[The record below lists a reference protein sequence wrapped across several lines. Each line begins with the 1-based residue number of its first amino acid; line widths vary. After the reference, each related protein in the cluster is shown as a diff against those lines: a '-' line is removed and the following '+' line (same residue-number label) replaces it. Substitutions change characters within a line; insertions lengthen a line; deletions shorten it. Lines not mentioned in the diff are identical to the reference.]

1 MGNDIKMKELDRR
14 AFLGGAAAAAAGLL
28 MSGCQTV
35 TRPLSARGLRMR
47 EEALRQIADGVML
60 AAAVGSAGNDE
71 LVFAGRQGPQPDAAP
86 VDGQTRFDLA
96 SLTKTV
102 TASVCAS
109 LVDEGRLDPD
119 APFTKYFP
127 EHALGAGCL
136 VTVRELATHSSG
148 FGNFSGRRYSEDPKV
163 HGGAA
168 AFEEEL
174 RTKLPRRPRGT
185 YCYSC
190 YNYALLGTVAERAG
204 GKPLDRLAEERV
216 FGPLGMTETRWWPV
230 ADDGHTVT
238 VPLPMRDGRLRR
250 TGEVHDE
257 VARYAGR
264 PIGNAGVF
272 STLPDMLRFA
282 DDLLRR
288 RCFPASHYDLLFAGT
303 FRAGAERR
311 SFGFDMGDNG
321 RPAGFS
327 PASIRHTGFTGQMIL
342 VDPELDF
349 AGVTL
354 TLRLPGGKG
363 SLGGRHRLL
372 ALCRD

>member
-1 MGNDIKMKELDRR
+1 MNELSRR
-14 AFLGGAAAAAAGLL
+14 GFLGGAAAAVAGLL
-28 MSGCQTV
+28 MPGCQTV
-35 TRPLSARGLRMR
+35 ERPPSARCRRIR
-47 EEALRQIADGVML
+47 EEALRQISDGMIL
-60 AAAVGSAGNDE
+60 AAAVGGAGNDE
-71 LVFAGRQGPQPDAAP
+71 PVFVGRQGPSADAAP
-86 VDGQTRFDLA
+86 VDGRTRFDLA

-109 LVDEGRLDPD
+109 LVAEGRLDPD
-119 APFTKYFP
+119 APFTTYFP
-127 EHALGAGCL
+127 EHALGLVCR
-136 VTVRELATHSSG
+136 VTVRDLATHSSG

-163 HGGAA
+163 NGGAA
-168 AFEEEL
+168 AFEAEL
-174 RTKLPRRPRGT
+174 RSKLPQRPRGA

-282 DDLLRR
+282 EDLLRR
-288 RCFPASHYDLLFAGT
+288 RVFPRAHYDLLFAGT

-321 RPAGFS
+321 RPEGFS
-327 PASIRHTGFTGQMIL
+327 PASIRHTGFTGQFLLI
-342 VDPELDF
+342 DPELDF
-349 AGVTL
+349 AGVVL

-372 ALCRD
+372 SLTCK